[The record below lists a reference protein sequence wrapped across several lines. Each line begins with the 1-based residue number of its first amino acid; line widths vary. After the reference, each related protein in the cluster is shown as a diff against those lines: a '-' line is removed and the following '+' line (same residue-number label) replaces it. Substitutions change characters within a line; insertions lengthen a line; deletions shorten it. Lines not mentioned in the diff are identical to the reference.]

1 MKAGLV
7 SSTALHAGVLV
18 FALVSFS
25 GAHQFEAMPES
36 MPVDIVSASD
46 FSKLTKGNKTAP
58 KAEKPK
64 QVAEKV
70 AEPTPVEDEKLK
82 VSEKPPVEATA
93 PPPPPPPPPPPQPK
107 VEEKPPTPPK
117 AEAPP
122 KPEPKADESLKAE
135 QKKDDKPQ
143 QEEAKA
149 APIPPRK
156 PAIPKEQPKP
166 VEAQNAPPRDFNA
179 DQIKDLLDKRTP
191 TRQVASASQVSSTS
205 SLGAP
210 RGDAQTLSMS
220 EIDAFKARLR
230 QCWAPQ
236 GFPDQAGLFV
246 MVNVTFNANGTLS
259 GQPQIL
265 GGKDSPYWRALADSA
280 VRALLQCQPYTML
293 RPEKFQA
300 WKDMELRFT
309 PRLFDG

>member
-220 EIDAFKARLR
+220 EIDAFKARMR
-230 QCWAPQ
+230 QCWNSGGLP
-236 GFPDQAGLFV
+236 PDKKVHVVLRVDFRPD
-246 MVNVTFNANGTLS
+246 GTLAAQPTVIEGS
-259 GQPQIL
+259 GP
-265 GGKDSPYWRALADSA
+265 PYGPALFRSTLA
-280 VRALLQCQPYTML
+280 ALIQCQPYTMF
-293 RPEKFQA
+293 RKDTYNA
-300 WKDMELRFT
+300 WKSMEVAFNNEM
-309 PRLFDG
+309 FQ